1 MILHKSRILWWSR
14 RVRWGS
20 CLFWTLWIG
29 IQSNET
35 QTAGKNFTHLPMLD
49 QDYLDGFHRLANSS
63 AQTEAPSFAKN
74 DSQNVAEK
82 DPSNLGRGSTHL
94 GQHAQKR
101 WIPWSRGLAFV
112 VFFDQKSRLLRRVS
126 MLWGCLSCFKD
137 GEAFLVWHVALRLT
151 PGPRTSSTSQVRLE
165 TSHRRIHKQPGRR
178 RPCDQCCCMFSP
190 DNPFL
195 KETCFSGYCGK
206 MCCLKLL
213 LSCLRPWRK
222 GSTSSIGEVSIWIFQ
237 WSWDSNQIP

>member
-1 MILHKSRILWWSR
+1 MILHKSRILWWSQ

-49 QDYLDGFHRLANSS
+49 QDYLDGFHPLANSS
-63 AQTEAPSFAKN
+63 AQTEAPSFARN

-137 GEAFLVWHVALRLT
+137 GEFWCDMLLCVWRQAHALQALPKSDLR
-151 PGPRTSSTSQVRLE
+151 QVIE
-165 TSHRRIHKQPGRR
+165 
-178 RPCDQCCCMFSP
+178 
-190 DNPFL
+190 
-195 KETCFSGYCGK
+195 
-206 MCCLKLL
+206 
-213 LSCLRPWRK
+213 
-222 GSTSSIGEVSIWIFQ
+222 GSTNNLEEEGRVTSVAACFHPTIPSWKKHASVDIAGRCVVSSCF
-237 WSWDSNQIP
+237 